1 METPGRARRQ
11 QYWLLGCVAYVVF
24 AFGLGCGPVGE
35 AQGPGASPA
44 GAGSPATDESPQP
57 AEPVD
62 GRSVVLFL
70 GTSLTAGYGLPS
82 DQAFAALIQQR
93 IDSEGLPFRTVNAGV
108 SGDTSAGGLRRVDW
122 LLRQPIAVLILEL
135 GANDMLRG
143 QSAAMMRDNLRSIL
157 DLTREAMPDVQLVI
171 AGMRAAP
178 NLGAAYAREFDSV
191 FPQLATE
198 YDAALIPFLLEGVAS
213 VRGLNQPDGIHP
225 TADGHE
231 ILANTVWRV
240 LSPLLRRSTQERY

>member
-1 METPGRARRQ
+1 
-11 QYWLLGCVAYVVF
+11 
-24 AFGLGCGPVGE
+24 
-35 AQGPGASPA
+35 
-44 GAGSPATDESPQP
+44 
-57 AEPVD
+57 
-62 GRSVVLFL
+62 VLFV
-70 GTSLTAGYGLPS
+70 GTSLTAGAGL
-82 DQAFAALIQQR
+82 AAEQSFPALVQRR
-93 IDSEGLPFRTVNAGV
+93 IDEAGLAYRVVNAGV
-108 SGDTSAGGLRRVDW
+108 SGDTSAGGLRRIEW
-122 LLRQPIAVLILEL
+122 LLRLPVAVMILEL

-157 DLTREAMPDVQLVI
+157 DLTLEAMPDVQLVI

-178 NLGAAYAREFDSV
+178 NLGATYAREFDSV

-231 ILANTVWRV
+231 ILANTVWQV
-240 LSPLLRRSTQERY
+240 LAPLLRTPEESLSR

>member
-1 METPGRARRQ
+1 MAALCA
-11 QYWLLGCVAYVVF
+11 WLA
-24 AFGLGCGPVGE
+24 LGCGT
-35 AQGPGASPA
+35 ASNDAPA
-44 GAGSPATDESPQP
+44 AAADTAAELAIEETAGSPTP
-57 AEPVD
+57 ARP
-62 GRSVVLFL
+62 VVLFV
-70 GTSLTAGYGLPS
+70 GTSLTAGAGL
-82 DQAFAALIQQR
+82 AAEQSFPALVQRR
-93 IDSEGLPFRTVNAGV
+93 IDEAGLAYRVVNAGV
-108 SGDTSAGGLRRVDW
+108 SGDTSAGGLRRIEW
-122 LLRQPIAVLILEL
+122 LLRLPVAVMILEL

-157 DLTREAMPDVQLVI
+157 DLTLEAMPDVQLVI

-178 NLGAAYAREFDSV
+178 NLGATYAREFDSV

-231 ILANTVWRV
+231 ILANTVWQV
-240 LSPLLRRSTQERY
+240 LAPLLRTPEESLSR